1 MKPSD
6 LLGAWTF
13 IGCTRF
19 TENAPPDHPLGAHP
33 TGLILY
39 TPDGMMAAFVQRDPA
54 LPGEGPPLAAYAGR
68 WEMEGDMVRHHV
80 QFNTE
85 ADRTGQTLI
94 RRARFE
100 GKTLVLQT
108 EKKAGKRGLSWMDFA
123 WQRA

>member
-6 LLGAWTF
+6 LLGAWNF
-13 IGCTRF
+13 VGCTRY
-19 TENAPPDHPLGAHP
+19 TEGAAPDQPLGPHP

-39 TPDGMMAAFVQRDPA
+39 TPDGMMAAFIQRDPA
-54 LPGEGPPLAAYAGR
+54 LPGDGSPLAAYAGR

-80 QFNTE
+80 RFNTE
-85 ADRTGQTLI
+85 ADRAGQTLI

-108 EKKAGKRGLSWMDFA
+108 EKKTGKRGLSWMDFSWA
-123 WQRA
+123 RP